1 MQGVWEAGCSA
12 VGRAASAATKG
23 AEMSK
28 DYEDQARQRR
38 LDEDWKRVD
47 ETKRQLEREW
57 QEERAKHDK
66 PR

>member
-1 MQGVWEAGCSA
+1 MG
-12 VGRAASAATKG
+12 
-23 AEMSK
+23 K
-28 DYEDQARQRR
+28 DYEDQAKQRR
-38 LDEDWKRVD
+38 LDDDWKRVD